1 MNNDQYIINEDGVL
15 YFTDDC
21 KTIKSNQ
28 FKGNLSIRKIIV
40 SKNIESIDA
49 EAFSM
54 CSNVEEVN
62 VDCDNKKY
70 YCPDGSNS
78 IVERNS
84 NILIFGC
91 SNTIVS
97 ESVSEIGPFA
107 FCGQNRLEKIV
118 IPSNVKKLSPYAFD
132 GCSSL
137 IEVVMNDGL
146 EEIGECCF
154 KSCYKL
160 ETIHVPKTLKKI
172 DNTAF
177 SLIYDEFDFIVDDG
191 CTWVNKIYFS
201 GLKENFYNT
210 FNINELFY
218 MVFNLQHHDMTI
230 KCEDGLLYLCYDDS
244 DLDF

>member
-1 MNNDQYIINEDGVL
+1 MNNDQYIINEKGVL

-28 FKGNLSIRKIIV
+28 FKGNLSIRKIII
-40 SKNIESIDA
+40 SKNIKSIHA
-49 EAFSM
+49 KAFSM
-54 CSNVEEVN
+54 CSNVEEIN

-97 ESVSEIGPFA
+97 KSVSEIGPFA
-107 FCGQNRLEKIV
+107 FCGQNRLKKIV

-132 GCSSL
+132 GCSSM

-177 SLIYDEFDFIVDDG
+177 SLIYGYCGIIDDG
-191 CTWVNKIYFS
+191 CTWVNTIYFS

-210 FNINELFY
+210 FNVNKLFIIDL
-218 MVFNLQHHDMTI
+218 NLRNHDMVI
-230 KCEDGLLYLCYDDS
+230 NCEDGVLVLSYDD
-244 DLDF
+244 DWY